1 MYDPDNNDALAQLLI
16 DDKIRGK
23 SYLEISQKHGIPVDE
38 VISILREVYAA
49 TQIKDPNEYR
59 ALLQLRLEKII
70 DKLWDGLESGSF
82 KHGEAIVKSVQ
93 QLQELHDLN
102 EKTIIHEFT
111 IISDAETEKI
121 LAVLKYSNNR
131 LGDTASLI
139 EDGEHTVRTVSTVEA
154 VDVRVSG
161 LLALTDKAVLGA
173 SVVNVRSQPLVTE
186 SDTAPKV
193 SSGVESTNFLPQL
206 SVYLLVRG
214 GCGLHHPIVPCA
226 RPPCSSNG
234 ADERLTDGVARL
246 DSSTLVERYRAQNLL
261 LLAQEHS
268 AQNVLCPCDGIIAI
282 DLRARLSLEA
292 LGGGSQ

>member
-23 SYLEISQKHGIPVDE
+23 SYLEISAKHGIPVDE
-38 VISILREVYAA
+38 VVSILRDVYAA

-131 LGDTASLI
+131 LLNKI
-139 EDGEHTVRTVSTVEA
+139 EA
-154 VDVRVSG
+154 
-161 LLALTDKAVLGA
+161 LPLTDEAKKELVMWPEWTAETATDAVE
-173 SVVNVRSQPLVTE
+173 Q
-186 SDTAPKV
+186 
-193 SSGVESTNFLPQL
+193 
-206 SVYLLVRG
+206 
-214 GCGLHHPIVPCA
+214 
-226 RPPCSSNG
+226 
-234 ADERLTDGVARL
+234 
-246 DSSTLVERYRAQNLL
+246 
-261 LLAQEHS
+261 
-268 AQNVLCPCDGIIAI
+268 IIY
-282 DLRARLSLEA
+282 SMEEE
-292 LGGGSQ
+292 